1 VTLTVLSGGTA
12 SAHAVLEQSRPA
24 QGAVASEPPSTVE
37 LRFSEPPAGRS
48 TVVVTDGCRHD
59 VAGKVTVSGRVVTV
73 TLAAAQ
79 PGSWSVRYSVLS
91 DVDGH
96 PSQGD
101 LSFVVDGAPDCG
113 DDVGSPAEPEAGAP
127 SAAGSES
134 DSGPGLPA
142 AVLAGTAV
150 LLLLGAALARRASR

>member
-1 VTLTVLSGGTA
+1 VTLTVLSSGTA

-59 VAGKVTVSGRVVTV
+59 VAGEVTVSGRVVTV

-79 PGSWSVRYSVLS
+79 PGPWSVRYSVLS
-91 DVDGH
+91 DADGH

-113 DDVGSPAEPEAGAP
+113 DDVGSPAEPEAVAP
-127 SAAGSES
+127 SAGGSE